1 MGSLLPKSD
10 FIGVEDVAHL
20 CAGGETP
27 FLKRNADA
35 LLRFSLDKSRG
46 MPGRANH
53 YRVYAE
59 TKAVLARLLHVE
71 PGDVAF
77 LGSASEGVNVA
88 ALALDWRPGDN
99 VVIEDIEYPSLVYP
113 WVRAGGR
120 GVETRVVRT
129 RGGDVDL
136 AALRAAVDGRT
147 RLLAVSHVSYLSG
160 LRHDLAEL
168 RAIADSVG
176 ARLLVDVS
184 HALGVVPV
192 RADLAD
198 IAVSCCYK
206 WVLGAHGLGICVWNR
221 RRWPDLQ
228 PAQVG
233 WASVAE
239 RGAPADRTAYRL
251 KEDAARLELG
261 NPAFPSV
268 YAVHSGAGYLVEAGI
283 ERVEAYVLALGERL
297 RRGLVALGLAV
308 LTPEPAARR
317 AGNYCFA
324 TADGPRLHAELFAR
338 GVLVW
343 EGEGRIRV
351 SVHGYNDE
359 ADVERCLAALRD
371 VGAGGWGRVM
381 SDE

>member
-1 MGSLLPKSD
+1 MESLLPKRD

-46 MPGRANH
+46 MPGRAEH
-53 YRVYAE
+53 YRVYGEAKE
-59 TKAVLARLLHVE
+59 RLARLLHVE
-71 PGDVAF
+71 PGDIAF
-77 LGSASEGVNVA
+77 LGSASDGVNVA
-88 ALALDWRPGDN
+88 ALAMDWRPGDN
-99 VVIEDIEYPSLVYP
+99 VVVEDIEYPSVVYP
-113 WVRAGGR
+113 WARARER
-120 GVETRVVRT
+120 GVEVRVVAT
-129 RGGDVDL
+129 RGGDVDMAAL
-136 AALRAAVDGRT
+136 AAAIDGRT
-147 RLLAVSHVSYLSG
+147 RMLAVSQVSYLSG
-160 LRHDLAEL
+160 VRHDLEAL
-168 RAIADSVG
+168 RALADTVG

-192 RADLAD
+192 HADLCD

-206 WVLGAHGLGICVWNR
+206 WILGAHGLGICVWNR
-221 RRWPDLQ
+221 RRWPDLA

-239 RGAPADRTAYRL
+239 RGAPSDRAAYRL
-251 KEDAARLELG
+251 KDDAARLELG

-268 YAVHSGAGYLVEAGI
+268 YVTSSGADYLLAAGVDRIEAH
-283 ERVEAYVLALGERL
+283 VLALGERL
-297 RRGLVALGLAV
+297 REGLVALGLPV
-308 LTPEPAARR
+308 LTPAPAERR

-324 TADGPRLHAELFAR
+324 TDDGPRLHAELFKR

-351 SVHGYNDE
+351 SVHGYNDLG
-359 ADVERCLAALRD
+359 DVDRCLDALREIGAAG
-371 VGAGGWGRVM
+371 VGAR
-381 SDE
+381 

>member
-20 CAGGETP
+20 AAGGETP

-53 YRVYAE
+53 YAVYAD
-59 TKAVLARLLHVE
+59 TKARLAQLMGVE
-71 PGDVAF
+71 AGDIAF
-77 LGSASEGVNVA
+77 LGSASEGVNLA
-88 ALALDWRPGDN
+88 ALAVDWRPGDN
-99 VVIEDIEYPSLVYP
+99 VVVEDIEYPSVVYP
-113 WVRAGGR
+113 WVRARER
-120 GVETRVVRT
+120 GAEVRVVPT
-129 RGGDVDL
+129 RGGDVDM
-136 AALRAAVDGRT
+136 AALAAAVDERT

-160 LRHDLAEL
+160 VRHDLAAL
-168 RAIADSVG
+168 RALVDGVG

-192 RADLAD
+192 AAELCD

-206 WVLGAHGLGICVWNR
+206 WILGAHGLGICVWNR
-221 RRWPDLQ
+221 RRWPDLA

-239 RGAPADRTAYRL
+239 RGVPAERTHYRL

-268 YAVHSGAGYLVEAGI
+268 YATHSGAGYLLDAGI
-283 ERVEAYVLALGERL
+283 DRVEAHVLALGAWL
-297 RRGLVALGLAV
+297 RAGLVELGLPV
-308 LTPEPAARR
+308 LTPEPAERR

-324 TADGPRLHAELFAR
+324 TDDGARLHAELFRR

-343 EGEGRIRV
+343 EGEGRVRI

-359 ADVERCLAALRD
+359 DDVARCLAALREIS
-371 VGAGGWGRVM
+371 RQ
-381 SDE
+381 E